1 MKQEFNAV
9 RTSLA
14 VAAAL
19 LVSQGALASGYN
31 FGTQSAAGQGTANA
45 NGAEAADAS
54 VIYANPAGMSR
65 LKGTNVTQVID
76 LVLPTVEFS
85 QSGSPTGKVY
95 AAPTTPVTFP
105 ITGSNGGDPVHST
118 FVPHLYVTH
127 QIDDR
132 LAVGLGVFVPF
143 GAKVEFDDQF
153 IGRYYGQKTE
163 LKTIDINP
171 SISYK
176 LNEQHSF
183 GFGLDA
189 QYMKAKLQRKVAT
202 ASTPVSAAGRAG
214 AADATFNVE
223 GDSWGYGFNAGYLFQ
238 LDQGTRFGVAYRSAI
253 RQNNKGEAKV
263 TLPTGTVLPQADA
276 RANVKTPDSLSLN
289 AYHDINETWS
299 VMGDVTFTKHS
310 HLDQIVIDAQP
321 ITTTYM
327 QTNWKD
333 TFKASIGATYRLS
346 QAIKLRAGYAY
357 DQSPSTYDS
366 EVLPTMPDNDRQWL
380 SVGGNWKLDD
390 KNSVDFAYSYIFVR
404 DRHMDRSYD
413 SSTTADRPQGVT
425 TYDPSIGGTSYGR
438 VQGTF
443 RSHAQIFG
451 VQWNHAF

>member
-1 MKQEFNAV
+1 M
-9 RTSLA
+9 
-14 VAAAL
+14 
-19 LVSQGALASGYN
+19 
-31 FGTQSAAGQGTANA
+31 
-45 NGAEAADAS
+45 
-54 VIYANPAGMSR
+54 
-65 LKGTNVTQVID
+65 
-76 LVLPTVEFS
+76 
-85 QSGSPTGKVY
+85 
-95 AAPTTPVTFP
+95 
-105 ITGSNGGDPVHST
+105 
-118 FVPHLYVTH
+118 
-127 QIDDR
+127 
-132 LAVGLGVFVPF
+132 
-143 GAKVEFDDQF
+143 
-153 IGRYYGQKTE
+153 
-163 LKTIDINP
+163 
-171 SISYK
+171 
-176 LNEQHSF
+176 
-183 GFGLDA
+183 
-189 QYMKAKLQRKVAT
+189 
-202 ASTPVSAAGRAG
+202 
-214 AADATFNVE
+214 
-223 GDSWGYGFNAGYLFQ
+223 
-238 LDQGTRFGVAYRSAI
+238 
-253 RQNNKGEAKV
+253 
-263 TLPTGTVLPQADA
+263 
-276 RANVKTPDSLSLN
+276 
-289 AYHDINETWS
+289 
-299 VMGDVTFTKHS
+299 
-310 HLDQIVIDAQP
+310 IVIDAQP